1 MTDSLTPE
9 SLSSEPSAVDQGPER
24 LNLGRIVAGAILVMI
39 GVAWLIEAADWGDVP
54 WRGLLAVAL
63 MVVGAALMVG
73 SRRGS
78 HGGLI
83 AFGVVLAVVMAM
95 SGAIEVLADIPLN
108 AGIGEERHRPV
119 AQIDD
124 EYRWG
129 IGSMTVDLRGATDLG
144 GHTITASVA
153 IGELIV
159 IVPDDVAVSVTAT
172 SGIGEVRVLD
182 ERSAGLGADVEFT
195 EEGDG
200 RLVLELEVAIGK
212 VEVRR

>member
-1 MTDSLTPE
+1 MTDPFTPE
-9 SLSSEPSAVDQGPER
+9 TPSVEPSSPEEVPER
-24 LNLGRIVAGAILVMI
+24 LNLGQTVAGAILVI
-39 GVAWLIEAADWGDVP
+39 LGVAWLIEAADWGHVP

-63 MVVGAALMVG
+63 MVVGVALMVG
-73 SRRGS
+73 SRSGS

-83 AFGVVLAVVMAM
+83 AFGVVLSVIMAM

-108 AGIGEERHRPV
+108 AGIGEERHRP
-119 AQIDD
+119 AAEADD

-129 IGSMTVDLRGATDLG
+129 IGSMTIDLRGATDLD

-159 IVPDDVAVSVTAT
+159 IVSDDVAISVAAT

-182 ERSAGLGADVEFT
+182 EHSAGLGAEVEFT

-200 RLVLELEVAIGK
+200 RLVLHLEVAIGK

>member
-1 MTDSLTPE
+1 M
-9 SLSSEPSAVDQGPER
+9 
-24 LNLGRIVAGAILVMI
+24 NLGQTVAGAILVMI
-39 GVAWLIEAADWGDVP
+39 GIAWLVEAADWADVP
-54 WRGLLAVAL
+54 WRGLLAGAL
-63 MVVGAALMVG
+63 MLVGIALMVG
-73 SRRGS
+73 ARSGS

-83 AFGVVLAVVMAM
+83 AFGVVLAFVMAL

-108 AGIGEERHRPV
+108 AGVGEERHRPV

-129 IGSMTVDLRGATDLG
+129 IGSMTVDLRGATGLD

-172 SGIGEVRVLD
+172 SGIGEVQVLG

-195 EEGDG
+195 EEGGG
-200 RLVLELEVAIGK
+200 RLVLHLEVAIGK